1 MANQRQTSEKEMKR
15 IMKYILVNQELPEL
29 NDLGKECIYFCTNE
43 KEYITGIKVAKMAS
57 GRIVMD
63 VSNPKLTLEGLNWLY
78 PKWSKKD
85 ILWTIATVTSLVFN
99 VLQYLARR

>member
-1 MANQRQTSEKEMKR
+1 MANQRQNSEKEMKR

-29 NDLGKECIYFCTNE
+29 DDLGRECIYFSTNE
-43 KEYITGIKVAKMAS
+43 KKYITGIKVTKMAS

-78 PKWSKKD
+78 PKWDKKF
-85 ILWTIATVTSLVFN
+85 IISTTIAIVSVVFN
-99 VLQYLARR
+99 VLQYLMR

>member
-15 IMKYILVNQELPEL
+15 IMKYILINQEIPEL
-29 NDLGKECIYFCTNE
+29 DDLGRECIYFAANE
-43 KEYITGIKVAKMAS
+43 KKYITGIKVTKMAS

-63 VSNPKLTLEGLNWLY
+63 VSNPKLTLDGLNWLY

-85 ILWTIATVTSLVFN
+85 ILWAIATATSLFFN
-99 VLQYLARR
+99 VMQYLALR